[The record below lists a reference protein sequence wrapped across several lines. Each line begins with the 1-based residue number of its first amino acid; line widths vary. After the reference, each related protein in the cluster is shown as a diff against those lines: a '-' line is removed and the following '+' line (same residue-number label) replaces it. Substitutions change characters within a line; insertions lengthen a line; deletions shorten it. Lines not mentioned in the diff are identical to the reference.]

1 MGVSKTVMESLKSS
15 SDIMN
20 KVNGEMNISDISN
33 MIKTFQKE
41 SMKAEMNSE
50 MINDAMDMGD
60 ANEDADDVY
69 EQILGE
75 IGMEMNQGA

>member
-33 MIKTFQKE
+33 MIKTF
-41 SMKAEMNSE
+41 
-50 MINDAMDMGD
+50 
-60 ANEDADDVY
+60 
-69 EQILGE
+69 
-75 IGMEMNQGA
+75 